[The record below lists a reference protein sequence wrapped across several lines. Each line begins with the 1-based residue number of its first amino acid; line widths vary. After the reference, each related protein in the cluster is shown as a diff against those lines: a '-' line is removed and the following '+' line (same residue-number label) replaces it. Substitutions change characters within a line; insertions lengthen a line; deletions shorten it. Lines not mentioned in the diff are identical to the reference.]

1 MSSST
6 SRTSRASSRPVAPM
20 SASSLPLSSVVF
32 LVLLALALSF
42 QCPLQSA
49 SAASPVPKSRPVPI
63 AIDFGSEYIKVSSVR
78 PGAGAYHIVVDEQS
92 KRKVPAVVA
101 FEGGERHF
109 GNGATGLTTR
119 KPKDVYWYAHRL
131 AGKRAAAESVAT
143 MKQQGWPYEYVP
155 VEGRGTVG
163 VVHTDWNGEE
173 VVLSAEELLAMS
185 LEHIIKISEA
195 DAETLLTGASI
206 VVPNFFS
213 QAERQA
219 MLDSAELAGLN
230 VFSLIN
236 ENTAAAIQYGI
247 DRSYTNETQPHIVL
261 LYNMGASST
270 KVSIVQFTA
279 RQVKESTFSKKNKT
293 EGALEVLSLGYDEKL
308 GGQYFE
314 NVIVERVLQYVD
326 EQLKAKGKSG
336 GESVR
341 SNARVVAK
349 VRSAADKA
357 KNVLSANQ
365 DTHIHLASL
374 IHDMDFKL
382 HITREQFYEWAAEL
396 IQRVPLP
403 IEQALKDANLTA
415 DQLHAVAIIGGGV
428 RVPAVQQAIKAVTG
442 VSLLTQSL
450 NGDEAMAMGAEFK
463 AIELSKQFKTRG
475 FTVEDITPYGVTVKI
490 DNLPLEAEA
499 EANAEDD
506 GWTKS
511 AALFKRYNKLSKKKT
526 VTFTHDRDFTA
537 ELSYDESSLPF
548 LPLSVEA
555 ALLQY
560 NVTGL
565 VAAQNQ
571 SRYAKLF
578 EEGQKPKVSVVFL
591 LDSSGLVSLTS
602 AEATMDEMVEV
613 PVTRRVKKQKNE
625 TIEMTDPE
633 AAAGEESTEGES
645 KDDAAAS
652 TASDDVTVDG
662 ETAAADN
669 GTDSTNSTATKT
681 NTTVADEYETITEYK
696 NKKVTHKIPLTVTS
710 ASPAA
715 AAAPMSL
722 ADKRSA
728 KARLSA
734 FRAQD
739 EKKKSIAMAKNSLE
753 AFIYN
758 SRNTINEG
766 RWDEVSVGDQRD
778 ALFNALNEAEEWLYE
793 QKDDDDAHYVAKLAE
808 LEALASPIRLRYTEL
823 TELPKAI
830 EASMNIFN
838 FSNTQVG
845 DYAVNRKW
853 VSTSELQRLANM
865 TIEGEQWLTEQLTA
879 QQALSKHDA
888 PVLTST
894 VIYQRLMPI
903 ADLSAQLMKVRKP
916 AEKPKP
922 KASKAAKR
930 NATAGAA
937 DNETEADTEAAGE
950 DSETSWAG
958 GASGEAGNGEADSA
972 NGGAETEAGDEADA
986 TTGDES
992 AGSSRPSY
1000 DEL

>member
-1 MSSST
+1 M
-6 SRTSRASSRPVAPM
+6 
-20 SASSLPLSSVVF
+20 
-32 LVLLALALSF
+32 
-42 QCPLQSA
+42 
-49 SAASPVPKSRPVPI
+49 
-63 AIDFGSEYIKVSSVR
+63 SSVR

-119 KPKDVYWYAHRL
+119 KPKEVYWFAHRL
-131 AGKRAAAESVAT
+131 VGKRADGEAVAI
-143 MKQQGWPYEYVP
+143 MRRQGWPYEYVE

-163 VVHTDWNGEE
+163 VKHENWNGEE
-173 VVLSAEELLAMS
+173 EVLSAEELLAMS
-185 LEHIIKISEA
+185 MEHIIKISEA

-206 VVPNFFS
+206 TVPNFFS

-247 DRSYTNETQPHIVL
+247 DRSYTNETEPHLVL
-261 LYNMGASST
+261 LYNMGSSST
-270 KVSIVQFTA
+270 KVSVVQFTA
-279 RQVKESTFSKKNKT
+279 RQVKESAFSKKNKT
-293 EGALEVLSLGYDEKL
+293 EGALEVLSLGYDDKL

-314 NVIVERVLQYVD
+314 NVIVEKVLQHVD

-349 VRSAADKA
+349 IRSAADKA

-374 IHDMDFKL
+374 VHDMDFKL
-382 HITREQFYEWAAEL
+382 HITRDQFYEWAADL

-428 RVPAVQQAIKAVTG
+428 RVPAVQQAIKAATG
-442 VSLLTQSL
+442 VSILTQSL

-475 FTVEDITPYGVTVKI
+475 FTVEDVTPYGVTVKI
-490 DNLPLEAEA
+490 DNLPIEQAQADSE
-499 EANAEDD
+499 EDA
-506 GWTKS
+506 WTKS

-537 ELSYDESSLPF
+537 QLSYDEASVPF
-548 LPLSVEA
+548 LPSGVEA
-555 ALLQY
+555 PLLQY

-565 VAAQNQ
+565 VAARNNTK
-571 SRYAKLF
+571 YAALF

-602 AEATMDEMVEV
+602 AEATLEEMVEV

-625 TIEMTDPE
+625 TE
-633 AAAGEESTEGES
+633 ASEATESTTADESTGEEKTG
-645 KDDAAAS
+645 DDAAES
-652 TASDDVTVDG
+652 SASDEATADS
-662 ETAAADN
+662 ETSEATAN
-669 GTDSTNSTATKT
+669 GTDSTNSTTSKA

-710 ASPAA
+710 ASPATSA
-715 AAAPMSL
+715 VPMSL
-722 ADKRSA
+722 ADKRAA
-728 KARLSA
+728 KARLAA

-739 EKKKSIAMAKNSLE
+739 EKKKAIAIAKNNLE

-758 SRNTINEG
+758 TRNTINEG
-766 RWDEVSVGDQRD
+766 RWDEVSVNDQRD
-778 ALFNALNEAEEWLYE
+778 TLFNALNEAEEWLYE
-793 QKDDDDAHYVAKLAE
+793 QKDDDDSHFVAKLAE
-808 LEALASPIRLRYTEL
+808 LEALASPIRLRFSEL

-853 VSTSELQRLANM
+853 VSTTELERLANM
-865 TIEGEQWLTEQLTA
+865 TIDGEKWLAEQVQA
-879 QQALSKHDA
+879 QQALSKHVE
-888 PVLTST
+888 PVITST
-894 VIYQRLMPI
+894 IIYQRLMPI
-903 ADLSAQLMKVRKP
+903 ADLSAQLMKIRKP

-922 KASKAAKR
+922 KVTKSVKR
-930 NATAGAA
+930 NSTAGAA
-937 DNETEADTEAAGE
+937 GNDTEAGGAGE
-950 DSETSWAG
+950 DGEAG
-958 GASGEAGNGEADSA
+958 WGTGASGEAWNGESDSA
-972 NGGAETEAGDEADA
+972 NGGAESEVRDDTAGEEATE
-986 TTGDES
+986 
-992 AGSSRPSY
+992 SSRPSY

>member
-1 MSSST
+1 MT
-6 SRTSRASSRPVAPM
+6 ASFLSL
-20 SASSLPLSSVVF
+20 SSLPSLLPLFVILCLSLPF
-32 LVLLALALSF
+32 
-42 QCPLQSA
+42 PLQSA
-49 SAASPVPKSRPVPI
+49 ATPSPTPKSRPVPI
-63 AIDFGSEYIKVSSVR
+63 AIDLGSEYIKVSSVR

-92 KRKVPAVVA
+92 KRKVPTVVA

-119 KPKDVYWYAHRL
+119 KPKEVYWFAHRL
-131 AGKRAAAESVAT
+131 AGKPANGEGVQIMRR
-143 MKQQGWPYEYVP
+143 QGWPYDYTE
-155 VEGRGTVG
+155 VEGRGSVG
-163 VVHTDWNGEE
+163 VVHKGWNGEE
-173 VVLSAEELLAMS
+173 EVLSVEELLAMS

-206 VVPNFFS
+206 TVPNYFS

-219 MLDSAELAGLN
+219 ILDSAELAGLN

-247 DRSYTNETQPHIVL
+247 DRTYTNETAPHIVL

-270 KVSIVQFTA
+270 KVSIVHFTA

-314 NVIVERVLQYVD
+314 DVIVNKVLDHVD

-341 SNARVVAK
+341 SNARAVAK

-374 IHDMDFKL
+374 VHDMDFKL
-382 HITREQFYEWAAEL
+382 HITRDQFYEWAAEL

-403 IEQALKDANLTA
+403 IEQALKDANLTS

-428 RVPAVQQAIKAVTG
+428 RVPAVQQAIKAATG
-442 VSLLTQSL
+442 VPILTQSL

-475 FTVEDITPYGVTVKI
+475 FTVEDVTPYGVTVKI
-490 DNLPLEAEA
+490 DNLPLEADAEA
-499 EANAEDD
+499 ETDEDA
-506 GWTKS
+506 WTKS
-511 AALFKRYNKLSKKKT
+511 AALFRRYNKLSKKKT

-537 ELSYDESSLPF
+537 QLSYDDASVPF
-548 LPLSVEA
+548 LPSGVQA
-555 ALLQY
+555 QLLQY

-565 VAAQNQ
+565 VAARGNAK
-571 SRYAKLF
+571 YAKLF

-591 LDSSGLVSLTS
+591 LDSSGLVSLTT
-602 AEATMDEMVEV
+602 AEATLEEMTEV
-613 PVTRRVKKQKNE
+613 PVTRRVRKQKNE
-625 TIEMTDPE
+625 TSET
-633 AAAGEESTEGES
+633 TEP
-645 KDDAAAS
+645 
-652 TASDDVTVDG
+652 TASDESAEGEKSEETTESASDEASADG
-662 ETAAADN
+662 ETADAAAAAN
-669 GTDSTNSTATKT
+669 GAESTNATANKA
-681 NTTVADEYETITEYK
+681 NTTIEDEYETITEYK

-710 ASPAA
+710 ASPAN

-722 ADKRSA
+722 TDKRAA
-728 KARLSA
+728 KARLAA

-739 EKKKSIAMAKNSLE
+739 EKKKAIAMAKNSLE

-758 SRNTINEG
+758 TRNTLNEG
-766 RWDEVSVGDQRD
+766 KWDEVSVNEQRD
-778 ALFNALNEAEEWLYE
+778 TLFTALSEAEEWLYE
-793 QKDDDDAHYVAKLAE
+793 QKDDDDSHFVAKLHE
-808 LEALASPIRLRYTEL
+808 LEALATPIRLRHTEL

-838 FSNTQVG
+838 FSNTQVD
-845 DYAVNRKW
+845 DYPVSRKW
-853 VSTSELQRLANM
+853 VSATELQRLANM
-865 TIEGEQWLTEQLTA
+865 TVEGEKWLAEQVTA
-879 QQALSKHDA
+879 QEALAKHA
-888 PVLTST
+888 EPIITST
-894 VIYQRLMPI
+894 IIYQRLMPI
-903 ADLSAQLMKVRKP
+903 ADLSAQLMKIRKP

-922 KASKAAKR
+922 KPTKPAKR
-930 NATAGAA
+930 NATANAA
-937 DNETEADTEAAGE
+937 ANDTEAGTAGGDE
-950 DSETSWAG
+950 DETGWSS
-958 GASGEAGNGEADSA
+958 GASGEAGSGEADSA
-972 NGGAETEAGDEADA
+972 NGGVETEVRDETAA
-986 TTGDES
+986 AEEAS
-992 AGSSRPSY
+992 ESSRPNY

>member
-1 MSSST
+1 
-6 SRTSRASSRPVAPM
+6 
-20 SASSLPLSSVVF
+20 
-32 LVLLALALSF
+32 
-42 QCPLQSA
+42 
-49 SAASPVPKSRPVPI
+49 
-63 AIDFGSEYIKVSSVR
+63 
-78 PGAGAYHIVVDEQS
+78 VVDEQS
-92 KRKVPAVVA
+92 KRKVPAVIA

-109 GNGATGLTTR
+109 GNGGVGLTTR
-119 KPKDVYWYAHRL
+119 KPKEVYWYAHRL
-131 AGKRAAAESVAT
+131 AGKRADGEAVEI
-143 MKQQGWPYEYVP
+143 MRRQGWPYEYVEM
-155 VEGRGTVG
+155 EGRGSVG
-163 VVHTDWNGEE
+163 VKHKDWHGDE
-173 VVLSAEELLAMS
+173 VVLSAEELVAMS

-247 DRSYTNETQPHIVL
+247 DRSYTNETAPHLVL
-261 LYNMGASST
+261 LYNMGSSST
-270 KVSIVQFTA
+270 KVSVVQFTA
-279 RQVKESTFSKKNKT
+279 RQVKESAFSKKNKT

-314 NVIVERVLQYVD
+314 NVIVDKVLEYVD

-349 VRSAADKA
+349 IRSAADKA
-357 KNVLSANQ
+357 KNVLSANK

-382 HITREQFYEWAAEL
+382 HITREQFYEWAADL
-396 IQRVPLP
+396 IRRVPLP
-403 IEQALKDANLTA
+403 IEQALNDANITA

-428 RVPAVQQAIKAVTG
+428 RVPAVQQAILAATG
-442 VSLLTQSL
+442 ASQLTQSL
-450 NGDEAMAMGAEFK
+450 NGDEAMVMGAEFK

-475 FTVEDITPYGVTVKI
+475 FTVEDVTPYGVTVKI
-490 DNLPLEAEA
+490 DNLPIEGQAEA
-499 EANAEDD
+499 DSEEDT
-506 GWTKS
+506 WTKS

-537 ELSYDESSLPF
+537 QLSYDEASVPF
-548 LPLSVEA
+548 LPSDVQA
-555 ALLQY
+555 SLLQY

-565 VAAQNQ
+565 VAAKSNAK
-571 SRYAKLF
+571 YAKLF

-602 AEATMDEMVEV
+602 AEATMEEMTEV

-625 TIEMTDPE
+625 TSETTE
-633 AAAGEESTEGES
+633 SAASEEGADGE
-645 KDDAAAS
+645 DAAESS
-652 TASDDVTVDG
+652 TSDEATTDS
-662 ETAAADN
+662 ETSEAGADL
-669 GTDSTNSTATKT
+669 STNSTASKA
-681 NTTVADEYETITEYK
+681 NTTAADEYETITEYK

-710 ASPAA
+710 ASPAT
-715 AAAPMSL
+715 AAAPMTVS
-722 ADKRSA
+722 DKRAA
-728 KARLSA
+728 KARLGA

-739 EKKKSIAMAKNSLE
+739 EKKKAIALAKNNLE

-758 SRNTINEG
+758 TRNTINEG
-766 RWDEVSVGDQRD
+766 RWDEVSISDQRD
-778 ALFNALNEAEEWLYE
+778 ALFTALSEAEEWLYD
-793 QKDDDDAHYVAKLAE
+793 QKDDDDSHFVAKLNE
-808 LEALASPIRLRYTEL
+808 LQELATPIRLRYTEL

-830 EASMNIFN
+830 EASHNIFN

-845 DYAVNRKW
+845 DYPVNRQW
-853 VSTSELQRLANM
+853 VSATELERLANM
-865 TIEGEQWLTEQLTA
+865 TVEGEQWLAEQVSA
-879 QQALSKHDA
+879 QQALAKHDV
-888 PVLTST
+888 PVITST

-903 ADLSAQLMKVRKP
+903 ADLSAQLMKIRKP

-922 KASKAAKR
+922 KVSKSAKR
-930 NATAGAA
+930 NATGSAA
-937 DNETEADTEAAGE
+937 ANDTEAGGAGE
-950 DSETSWAG
+950 ESEAGWTG

-972 NGGAETEAGDEADA
+972 NGGVETDVRDETTAGDETAD
-986 TTGDES
+986 
-992 AGSSRPSY
+992 SSRPSY

>member
-1 MSSST
+1 
-6 SRTSRASSRPVAPM
+6 M
-20 SASSLPLSSVVF
+20 SASLRPRASLLPLLLVVVLFSF
-32 LVLLALALSF
+32 LS
-42 QCPLQSA
+42 PLQSA
-49 SAASPVPKSRPVPI
+49 PTPTPKSRPVPI
-63 AIDFGSEYIKVSSVR
+63 SIDFGSEYIKVSSVR

-92 KRKVPAVVA
+92 KRKVPAVIA

-119 KPKDVYWYAHRL
+119 KPKEVYWYAHRL
-131 AGKRAAAESVAT
+131 AGKRADGEVVET
-143 MKQQGWPYEYVP
+143 MRRQGWPYEYVE
-155 VEGRGTVG
+155 VEGRGTIG
-163 VVHTDWNGEE
+163 VKHKDWNGEE
-173 VVLSAEELLAMS
+173 VLLSAEELLAMS

-206 VVPNFFS
+206 TVPNFFS
-213 QAERQA
+213 QSERQA

-270 KVSIVQFTA
+270 KVSVVQFTA
-279 RQVKESTFSKKNKT
+279 RQVKESAFSKKNKT

-314 NVIVERVLQYVD
+314 DVIVEKVLQYVD
-326 EQLKAKGKSG
+326 EQLKVKGKSS

-349 VRSAADKA
+349 IRSAADKA

-382 HITREQFYEWAAEL
+382 HITRDQFYEWAAEL

-415 DQLHAVAIIGGGV
+415 DQLHAVAIIDGGV
-428 RVPAVQQAIKAVTG
+428 RVPAVQQAIKAATG
-442 VSLLTQSL
+442 VAQLTQSL

-475 FTVEDITPYGVTVKI
+475 FTVEDVTPYGVTVKI
-490 DNLPLEAEA
+490 DNLPIDGQEEAGSE
-499 EANAEDD
+499 EDT
-506 GWTKS
+506 WTKS

-537 ELSYDESSLPF
+537 QLSYDDTSVPF
-548 LPLSVEA
+548 LPSGVEA
-555 ALLQY
+555 GLLQY
-560 NVTGL
+560 NVSGL
-565 VAAQNQ
+565 VAARSNVK
-571 SRYAKLF
+571 YEKLF
-578 EEGQKPKVSVVFL
+578 EDGQKPKVSVVFL

-602 AEATMDEMVEV
+602 AEATMEEMVEV

-625 TIEMTDPE
+625 TSETTE
-633 AAAGEESTEGES
+633 SAAADNGAEEEKSE
-645 KDDAAAS
+645 DAAAAEG
-652 TASDDVTVDG
+652 TTSDEATVDG
-662 ETAAADN
+662 ETDAAADN
-669 GTDSTNSTATKT
+669 STESTNSTSTKA
-681 NTTVADEYETITEYK
+681 NTTSAADEYETITEYK

-710 ASPAA
+710 TSPATT
-715 AAAPMSL
+715 AAPMSL
-722 ADKRSA
+722 TDKKAA
-728 KARLSA
+728 KARLAA

-758 SRNTINEG
+758 TRNTINEG
-766 RWDEVSVGDQRD
+766 KWDEVSIGDQRD
-778 ALFNALNEAEEWLYE
+778 ALFNALNEAEEWLYD
-793 QKDDDDAHYVAKLAE
+793 QKDDDDTHYVAKLAE
-808 LEALASPIRLRYTEL
+808 LEALATPIRLRFTEL

-830 EASMNIFN
+830 EASQNIFN

-853 VSTSELQRLANM
+853 VSTTELERLANM
-865 TIEGEQWLTEQLTA
+865 TVEGEKWLGEQVQA
-879 QQALSKHDA
+879 QQALAKHA
-888 PVLTST
+888 EPLITST
-894 VIYQRLMPI
+894 IIYQRLMPI
-903 ADLSAQLMKVRKP
+903 ADLSAQLMKIRKP

-922 KASKAAKR
+922 KASKSAKR
-930 NATAGAA
+930 NGTASTAA
-937 DNETEADTEAAGE
+937 NETDADIGAAGE
-950 DSETSWAG
+950 EGEAGWGG

-972 NGGAETEAGDEADA
+972 NGGVETEVRDETTAGE
-986 TTGDES
+986 E
-992 AGSSRPSY
+992 SSRPSY

>member
-1 MSSST
+1 MST
-6 SRTSRASSRPVAPM
+6 SFFPF
-20 SASSLPLSSVVF
+20 SSLFSLFPLAF
-32 LVLLALALSF
+32 LLLLLSF
-42 QCPLQSA
+42 PSPLHSA
-49 SAASPVPKSRPVPI
+49 TPASPPKSRPVPI
-63 AIDFGSEYIKVSSVR
+63 SIDFGSEYIKVSSVR

-119 KPKDVYWYAHRL
+119 KPKEVYWYAHRL
-131 AGKRAAAESVAT
+131 AGKRADSAAVDV
-143 MKQQGWPYEYVP
+143 MRRQGWPYEYVE
-155 VEGRGTVG
+155 VEGRGSVG
-163 VVHTDWNGEE
+163 VRHKNWSGEE
-173 VVLSAEELLAMS
+173 EVLSAEELLAMS

-206 VVPNFFS
+206 TVPNFFS

-247 DRSYTNETQPHIVL
+247 DRSYTNETAPHIVL

-270 KVSIVQFTA
+270 KVSVVQFTA
-279 RQVKESTFSKKNKT
+279 RQVKESAFSKKNKT
-293 EGALEVLSLGYDEKL
+293 EGALEVLSLGYDEQL

-314 NVIVERVLQYVD
+314 DVIVDKVLQYVD
-326 EQLKAKGKSG
+326 EQLKAKGKSDG
-336 GESVR
+336 DSVR
-341 SNARVVAK
+341 KNARVVAK

-396 IQRVPLP
+396 IQRVTLP

-428 RVPAVQQAIKAVTG
+428 RVPAIQQAIKTATG
-442 VSLLTQSL
+442 VQLLTQSL

-475 FTVEDITPYGVTVKI
+475 FTVEDVTPYGVTVKI
-490 DNLPLEAEA
+490 DNLPLEADAEGGPSSQQEEDGEGGEA
-499 EANAEDD
+499 
-506 GWTKS
+506 WTKS

-537 ELSYDESSLPF
+537 QLSYDDASVPF
-548 LPLSVEA
+548 LPAGVEA
-555 ALLQY
+555 PLLQY

-565 VAAQNQ
+565 VAA
-571 SRYAKLF
+571 RGKEKYAKLF

-602 AEATMDEMVEV
+602 AEATMEEMTEV

-625 TIEMTDPE
+625 TSET
-633 AAAGEESTEGES
+633 TET
-645 KDDAAAS
+645 AAAS
-652 TASDDVTVDG
+652 DEDAEGEKSE
-662 ETAAADN
+662 ETAAADSTTTDETAPDSEAGAAADN
-669 GTDSTNSTATKT
+669 STDSTNSTATKA
-681 NTTVADEYETITEYK
+681 NTTAADEYETITEYK
-696 NKKVTHKIPLTVTS
+696 NKKITHKIPLTVTS
-710 ASPAA
+710 SSPATI
-715 AAAPMSL
+715 AAPMSV
-722 ADKRSA
+722 ADKRAA
-728 KARLSA
+728 KARLAA

-739 EKKKSIAMAKNSLE
+739 EKKKAIAIAKNSLE

-758 SRNTINEG
+758 TRNTINEG
-766 RWDEVSVGDQRD
+766 GWDEVSVGEQRD
-778 ALFNALNEAEEWLYE
+778 TLFNALNEAEEWLYE
-793 QKDDDDAHYVAKLAE
+793 QKDDDDTPYVDKLHE
-808 LEALASPIRLRYTEL
+808 LEQLATPIRLRFTEL

-830 EASMNIFN
+830 DASHNILN

-853 VSTSELQRLANM
+853 VSATELERLANM
-865 TIEGEQWLTEQLTA
+865 TVEGERWLTEQVTA
-879 QQALSKHDA
+879 QQALAKHA
-888 PVLTST
+888 EPIVTST
-894 VIYQRLMPI
+894 IIYQRLMPI
-903 ADLSAQLMKVRKP
+903 ADLSAQLMKIRKP

-922 KASKAAKR
+922 KASSKAGKR
-930 NATAGAA
+930 NTTAAGAA
-937 DNETEADTEAAGE
+937 TNDTAGE
-950 DSETSWAG
+950 GEG
-958 GASGEAGNGEADSA
+958 GGGE
-972 NGGAETEAGDEADA
+972 GGG
-986 TTGDES
+986 
-992 AGSSRPSY
+992 
-1000 DEL
+1000 